1 MWIRHLPADY
11 YKQQSDFDNLVFLW
25 KTNNVYVMDNHLA
38 AAWCWM
44 QECNTDTRY
53 NFLHIDRHNDLGT
66 NTPFDIYRHIKDNQH
81 LSIDEYT
88 NLSWTNEGNGISLK
102 AFRWDNYITQC
113 MYLFPQWFWDV
124 VYSTRTSLGRS
135 EREKLLGATIIEI
148 ARKINRL
155 KSMSVDLQREKTK
168 LIDDIKNLIHYNDV
182 ETVVKL
188 APKKDIDILLSQKQQ
203 EFKISSNN
211 EVIIKHEE
219 LPNIKSFTLPFNT
232 RQIKSLLQKSIDC
245 ISEQYLTFI
254 SQRVNTLKNNGL
266 SNAEK
271 WLADGLAEVNTINDD
286 SCPFCGQ
293 SLSGAKEIID
303 GYNLYF
309 SKEYNQLIN
318 SINLCNSQFQRFDVR
333 NFIRVVT
340 EFHEKLM
347 SQYHFWQIYLKDLNK
362 VTDMP
367 AELTLLEDD
376 FSKVQE
382 KISEKA
388 QNPLSKIEN
397 DNLEELEV
405 HLGVVFSFI
414 EELKKYVAYIGPL
427 ITKLKS
433 TLKPLDTVRK
443 ELRALEI
450 YKLRYESPL
459 KEMCEYFIIVEKQI
473 LRLQKLTTQLQ
484 NEQKENSAAFLHDY
498 GDIINN
504 YLQNVFCTDF
514 RIENIKDGGYRG
526 RSRDASLTYSLT
538 FKGKPLSLDTD
549 DNLSFKNTLS
559 EGDKNTIAFS
569 LFLAK
574 LDKYSEEELKDKIIV
589 FDDPLTSLDL
599 NRRNATINELV
610 KMYQKTKQT
619 LVLSHNLAFLLELNN
634 RRKIKGKD
642 KKVLLIE
649 KQIDKSIIREF
660 KLRDELSA
668 EFASCIEKIEK
679 FKETG
684 ADEDMEPAINSI
696 RLSLEAILKFKYGRY
711 LSTLDG
717 TFGQII
723 SELEKSSTC
732 RFVDGEKQK
741 VIDDLN
747 ELNEMSW
754 RAHHASVDEL
764 GMYSE
769 ISVTKEEL
777 FRRYIP
783 MTINLLFGRL

>member
-1 MWIRHLPADY
+1 MATILR
-11 YKQQSDFDNLVFLW
+11 S
-25 KTNNVYVMDNHLA
+25 LA
-38 AAWCWM
+38 LG
-44 QECNTDTRY
+44 EGI
-53 NFLHIDRHNDLGT
+53 LIDRHKRLNAISSPKVEIKLEDNSLCRYDNGKWNKT
-66 NTPFDIYRHIKDNQH
+66 NHDIEVFDSYFVADN
-81 LSIDEYT
+81 
-88 NLSWTNEGNGISLK
+88 
-102 AFRWDNYITQC
+102 
-113 MYLFPQWFWDV
+113 
-124 VYSTRTSLGRS
+124 VYSGMEISADNRKALYKFVVGNTG
-135 EREKLLGATIIEI
+135 IEI

-168 LIDDIKNLIHYNDV
+168 LIDEIKNLIHYNDV

-254 SQRVNTLKNNGL
+254 SQRINTLKNNGL

-732 RFVDGEKQK
+732 RFVYGEKQK

>member
-1 MWIRHLPADY
+1 MISKIQSIYNIGNYLDY
-11 YKQQSDFDNLVFLW
+11 QASGDVSLKKFNIFYAENGAG
-25 KTNNVYVMDNHLA
+25 KTTLA
-38 AAWCWM
+38 TILRSLALG
-44 QECNTDTRY
+44 EGI
-53 NFLHIDRHNDLGT
+53 LIDRHKRLNAISSPKVEIKLEDNSLCRYDNGKWNKT
-66 NTPFDIYRHIKDNQH
+66 NHDIEVFDSYFVADN
-81 LSIDEYT
+81 
-88 NLSWTNEGNGISLK
+88 
-102 AFRWDNYITQC
+102 
-113 MYLFPQWFWDV
+113 
-124 VYSTRTSLGRS
+124 VYSGMEISADNRKALYKFVVGNTG
-135 EREKLLGATIIEI
+135 IEI

-168 LIDDIKNLIHYNDV
+168 LIDEIKNLIHYNDV

-254 SQRVNTLKNNGL
+254 SQRINTLKNNGL

-340 EFHEKLM
+340 EFHEKLT

-504 YLQNVFCTDF
+504 YLQNVFCTAF

-574 LDKYSEEELKDKIIV
+574 LDKYSEEELKNKIIV

-634 RRKIKGKD
+634 
-642 KKVLLIE
+642 
-649 KQIDKSIIREF
+649 Q
-660 KLRDELSA
+660 
-668 EFASCIEKIEK
+668 
-679 FKETG
+679 
-684 ADEDMEPAINSI
+684 
-696 RLSLEAILKFKYGRY
+696 
-711 LSTLDG
+711 
-717 TFGQII
+717 
-723 SELEKSSTC
+723 
-732 RFVDGEKQK
+732 
-741 VIDDLN
+741 
-747 ELNEMSW
+747 
-754 RAHHASVDEL
+754 
-764 GMYSE
+764 
-769 ISVTKEEL
+769 
-777 FRRYIP
+777 
-783 MTINLLFGRL
+783 

>member
-1 MWIRHLPADY
+1 MIFYAE
-11 YKQQSDFDNLVFLW
+11 NGAG
-25 KTNNVYVMDNHLA
+25 KTTLA
-38 AAWCWM
+38 TILRSLALG
-44 QECNTDTRY
+44 EGI
-53 NFLHIDRHNDLGT
+53 LIDRHKRLNAISSPKVEIKLEDNSLCRYDNGKWNKT
-66 NTPFDIYRHIKDNQH
+66 NHDIEVFDSYFVADN
-81 LSIDEYT
+81 
-88 NLSWTNEGNGISLK
+88 
-102 AFRWDNYITQC
+102 
-113 MYLFPQWFWDV
+113 
-124 VYSTRTSLGRS
+124 VYSGMEISADNRKALYKFVVGNTG
-135 EREKLLGATIIEI
+135 IEI

-168 LIDDIKNLIHYNDV
+168 LIDEIKNLIHYNDV

-188 APKKDIDILLSQKQQ
+188 APKKDIDILLSQKKQ

-254 SQRVNTLKNNGL
+254 SQRINTLKNNGL

-318 SINLCNSQFQRFDVR
+318 SIKLCNSQIQRFDVR

-450 YKLRYESPL
+450 YKSRYESPL

-484 NEQKENSAAFLHDY
+484 NEQKGNSAAFLHDY

-574 LDKYSEEELKDKIIV
+574 LDKYSEEELKNKIIV

-679 FKETG
+679 FKESG

-723 SELEKSSTC
+723 FELEKSSTC

>member
-1 MWIRHLPADY
+1 MISKIQSIYNIGNYLDY
-11 YKQQSDFDNLVFLW
+11 QASGDVFFKKFNIFYAENGAG
-25 KTNNVYVMDNHLA
+25 KTTLA
-38 AAWCWM
+38 TILRSLALG
-44 QECNTDTRY
+44 EGI
-53 NFLHIDRHNDLGT
+53 LIDRHKRLNAISSPKVEIKLEDNSLCRYDNGKWNKT
-66 NTPFDIYRHIKDNQH
+66 NHDIEVFDSYFVADN
-81 LSIDEYT
+81 
-88 NLSWTNEGNGISLK
+88 
-102 AFRWDNYITQC
+102 
-113 MYLFPQWFWDV
+113 
-124 VYSTRTSLGRS
+124 VYSGMEISADNRKALYKFVVGNTG
-135 EREKLLGATIIEI
+135 IEI

-168 LIDDIKNLIHYNDV
+168 LIDEIKNLIHYNDV

-254 SQRVNTLKNNGL
+254 SQRINTLKNNGL

-397 DNLEELEV
+397 DNLEKLEV

-574 LDKYSEEELKDKIIV
+574 LDKYSEEELKNKIIV

-642 KKVLLIE
+642 KKVLQIE

-679 FKETG
+679 FKESG

>member
-1 MWIRHLPADY
+1 MATILR
-11 YKQQSDFDNLVFLW
+11 S
-25 KTNNVYVMDNHLA
+25 LA
-38 AAWCWM
+38 LG
-44 QECNTDTRY
+44 EGI
-53 NFLHIDRHNDLGT
+53 LIDRHKRLNAISSPKVEIKLEDNSLCRYDNGKWNKT
-66 NTPFDIYRHIKDNQH
+66 NHDIEVFDSYFVADN
-81 LSIDEYT
+81 
-88 NLSWTNEGNGISLK
+88 
-102 AFRWDNYITQC
+102 
-113 MYLFPQWFWDV
+113 
-124 VYSTRTSLGRS
+124 VYSGMEISADNRKALYKFVVGNTG
-135 EREKLLGATIIEI
+135 IEI

-168 LIDDIKNLIHYNDV
+168 LIDEIKNLIHYNDV

-254 SQRVNTLKNNGL
+254 SQRINTLKNNGL

-347 SQYHFWQIYLKDLNK
+347 SQFHFWQIYLKDLNK

-526 RSRDASLTYSLT
+526 KSRDASLTYSLT

-574 LDKYSEEELKDKIIV
+574 LDKYSEEELKNKIIV

>member
-1 MWIRHLPADY
+1 
-11 YKQQSDFDNLVFLW
+11 
-25 KTNNVYVMDNHLA
+25 
-38 AAWCWM
+38 
-44 QECNTDTRY
+44 
-53 NFLHIDRHNDLGT
+53 
-66 NTPFDIYRHIKDNQH
+66 
-81 LSIDEYT
+81 
-88 NLSWTNEGNGISLK
+88 
-102 AFRWDNYITQC
+102 
-113 MYLFPQWFWDV
+113 
-124 VYSTRTSLGRS
+124 
-135 EREKLLGATIIEI
+135 
-148 ARKINRL
+148 
-155 KSMSVDLQREKTK
+155 
-168 LIDDIKNLIHYNDV
+168 
-182 ETVVKL
+182 
-188 APKKDIDILLSQKQQ
+188 
-203 EFKISSNN
+203 
-211 EVIIKHEE
+211 
-219 LPNIKSFTLPFNT
+219 
-232 RQIKSLLQKSIDC
+232 
-245 ISEQYLTFI
+245 
-254 SQRVNTLKNNGL
+254 
-266 SNAEK
+266 
-271 WLADGLAEVNTINDD
+271 
-286 SCPFCGQ
+286 
-293 SLSGAKEIID
+293 
-303 GYNLYF
+303 
-309 SKEYNQLIN
+309 
-318 SINLCNSQFQRFDVR
+318 
-333 NFIRVVT
+333 
-340 EFHEKLM
+340 
-347 SQYHFWQIYLKDLNK
+347 
-362 VTDMP
+362 MP

-732 RFVDGEKQK
+732 KFVDGEKQK

>member
-1 MWIRHLPADY
+1 MATILR
-11 YKQQSDFDNLVFLW
+11 S
-25 KTNNVYVMDNHLA
+25 LA
-38 AAWCWM
+38 LG
-44 QECNTDTRY
+44 EGI
-53 NFLHIDRHNDLGT
+53 LIDRHKRLNAISSPKVEIKLEDNSLCRYDNGKWNKT
-66 NTPFDIYRHIKDNQH
+66 NHDIEVFDSYFVADN
-81 LSIDEYT
+81 
-88 NLSWTNEGNGISLK
+88 
-102 AFRWDNYITQC
+102 
-113 MYLFPQWFWDV
+113 
-124 VYSTRTSLGRS
+124 VYSGMEISVDNRKALYKFVVGNTG
-135 EREKLLGATIIEI
+135 IEI

-168 LIDDIKNLIHYNDV
+168 LIDEIKNLIHYNDV

-254 SQRVNTLKNNGL
+254 SQRINTLKNNGL

-318 SINLCNSQFQRFDVR
+318 SIKLCNSQIQRFDVR

-459 KEMCEYFIIVEKQI
+459 KEMCEYFMIVEKQI

-574 LDKYSEEELKDKIIV
+574 LDKYSEEELKNKIIV

-649 KQIDKSIIREF
+649 KQIDKSIIREY

>member
-1 MWIRHLPADY
+1 MATILR
-11 YKQQSDFDNLVFLW
+11 S
-25 KTNNVYVMDNHLA
+25 LA
-38 AAWCWM
+38 LG
-44 QECNTDTRY
+44 EGI
-53 NFLHIDRHNDLGT
+53 LIDRHKRLNAISSPKVEIKLEDNSLCRYDNGKWNKT
-66 NTPFDIYRHIKDNQH
+66 NHDIEVFDSYFVADN
-81 LSIDEYT
+81 
-88 NLSWTNEGNGISLK
+88 
-102 AFRWDNYITQC
+102 
-113 MYLFPQWFWDV
+113 
-124 VYSTRTSLGRS
+124 VYSGMEISADNRKALYKFVVGNTG
-135 EREKLLGATIIEI
+135 IEI

-168 LIDDIKNLIHYNDV
+168 LIDEIKNLIHYNDV

-254 SQRVNTLKNNGL
+254 SQRINTLKNNGL

-293 SLSGAKEIID
+293 SLSGAREIID

-376 FSKVQE
+376 FSKVQK

-679 FKETG
+679 FKESG

>member
-1 MWIRHLPADY
+1 MKKFNIFYAE
-11 YKQQSDFDNLVFLW
+11 NGAG
-25 KTNNVYVMDNHLA
+25 KTTLA
-38 AAWCWM
+38 TILRSLALG
-44 QECNTDTRY
+44 EGI
-53 NFLHIDRHNDLGT
+53 LIDRHKRLNAISSPKVEIKLEDNSLCRYDNGKWNKT
-66 NTPFDIYRHIKDNQH
+66 NHDIEVFDSYFVADN
-81 LSIDEYT
+81 
-88 NLSWTNEGNGISLK
+88 
-102 AFRWDNYITQC
+102 
-113 MYLFPQWFWDV
+113 
-124 VYSTRTSLGRS
+124 VYSGMEISADNRKALYKFVVGNTG
-135 EREKLLGATIIEI
+135 IEI

-168 LIDDIKNLIHYNDV
+168 LIDEIKNLIHYNDV

-254 SQRVNTLKNNGL
+254 SQRINTLKNNGL

-574 LDKYSEEELKDKIIV
+574 LDKYSEEELKNKIIV

-679 FKETG
+679 FKESG

>member
-1 MWIRHLPADY
+1 MISKIQSIYNIGNYLDY
-11 YKQQSDFDNLVFLW
+11 QASGDVSLKKFNISYAENGAG
-25 KTNNVYVMDNHLA
+25 KTTLA
-38 AAWCWM
+38 TILRSLALG
-44 QECNTDTRY
+44 EGI
-53 NFLHIDRHNDLGT
+53 LIDRHKRLNAISFPKVEIKLEDNSLCRYDNGKWNKT
-66 NTPFDIYRHIKDNQH
+66 NHDIEVFDSYFVADN
-81 LSIDEYT
+81 
-88 NLSWTNEGNGISLK
+88 
-102 AFRWDNYITQC
+102 
-113 MYLFPQWFWDV
+113 
-124 VYSTRTSLGRS
+124 VYSGMEISADNRKALYKFVVGNTG
-135 EREKLLGATIIEI
+135 IEI

-168 LIDDIKNLIHYNDV
+168 LIDEIKNLIHYNDV

-254 SQRVNTLKNNGL
+254 SLRINTLKNNGL

-286 SCPFCGQ
+286 FCPFCGQ

-574 LDKYSEEELKDKIIV
+574 LDKYSEEELKNKIIV

-679 FKETG
+679 FKESG

>member
-1 MWIRHLPADY
+1 MISKIQSIYNIGNYLDY
-11 YKQQSDFDNLVFLW
+11 LASGDVSLKKFNIFYAENGAG
-25 KTNNVYVMDNHLA
+25 KTTLA
-38 AAWCWM
+38 TILRSLALG
-44 QECNTDTRY
+44 EGI
-53 NFLHIDRHNDLGT
+53 LIDRHKRLNAISSPKVEIKLEDNSLCRYDNGKWNKT
-66 NTPFDIYRHIKDNQH
+66 NHDIEVFDSYFVADN
-81 LSIDEYT
+81 
-88 NLSWTNEGNGISLK
+88 
-102 AFRWDNYITQC
+102 
-113 MYLFPQWFWDV
+113 
-124 VYSTRTSLGRS
+124 VYSGMEISADNRKALYKFVVGNTG
-135 EREKLLGATIIEI
+135 IEI

-168 LIDDIKNLIHYNDV
+168 LIDEIKNLIHYNDV

-254 SQRVNTLKNNGL
+254 SQRINTLKNNGL

-376 FSKVQE
+376 
-382 KISEKA
+382 
-388 QNPLSKIEN
+388 
-397 DNLEELEV
+397 NLEELEV
-405 HLGVVFSFI
+405 HLCVVFSFI

-538 FKGKPLSLDTD
+538 FKGKPLSLD
-549 DNLSFKNTLS
+549 
-559 EGDKNTIAFS
+559 I
-569 LFLAK
+569 
-574 LDKYSEEELKDKIIV
+574 
-589 FDDPLTSLDL
+589 

-610 KMYQKTKQT
+610 KIYQKTKQT

-679 FKETG
+679 FKESG

>member
-1 MWIRHLPADY
+1 MGEGIL
-11 YKQQSDFDNLVFLW
+11 
-25 KTNNVYVMDNHLA
+25 
-38 AAWCWM
+38 
-44 QECNTDTRY
+44 
-53 NFLHIDRHNDLGT
+53 IDRHKRLNAISSPKVEIKLEDNSLCRYDNGKWNKT
-66 NTPFDIYRHIKDNQH
+66 NHDIEVFDSYFVADN
-81 LSIDEYT
+81 
-88 NLSWTNEGNGISLK
+88 
-102 AFRWDNYITQC
+102 
-113 MYLFPQWFWDV
+113 
-124 VYSTRTSLGRS
+124 VYSGMEISADNRKALYKFVVGNTG
-135 EREKLLGATIIEI
+135 IEI

-168 LIDDIKNLIHYNDV
+168 LIDEIKNLIHYNDV

-254 SQRVNTLKNNGL
+254 SQRINTLKNNGL

-367 AELTLLEDD
+367 AELTFLEDD

-574 LDKYSEEELKDKIIV
+574 LDKYSEEELKNKIIV

-679 FKETG
+679 FKESG

>member
-1 MWIRHLPADY
+1 MISKIQSIYNIGNYLDY
-11 YKQQSDFDNLVFLW
+11 LASGDVSLKKFNIFYAENGTG
-25 KTNNVYVMDNHLA
+25 KTTLA
-38 AAWCWM
+38 TILRSLALG
-44 QECNTDTRY
+44 EGI
-53 NFLHIDRHNDLGT
+53 LIDRHKRLNAISSPKVEIKLEDNSLCRYDNGKWNKT
-66 NTPFDIYRHIKDNQH
+66 NHDIEVFDSYFVADN
-81 LSIDEYT
+81 
-88 NLSWTNEGNGISLK
+88 
-102 AFRWDNYITQC
+102 
-113 MYLFPQWFWDV
+113 
-124 VYSTRTSLGRS
+124 VYSGMEISADNRKALYKFVVGNTG
-135 EREKLLGATIIEI
+135 IEI

-168 LIDDIKNLIHYNDV
+168 LIDEIKNLIHYNDV

-254 SQRVNTLKNNGL
+254 SQRINTLKNNGL

-388 QNPLSKIEN
+388 QNPLSKIGN

-414 EELKKYVAYIGPL
+414 EELKKYVACIGPL

>member
-1 MWIRHLPADY
+1 MISKIQSIYNIGNYLDY
-11 YKQQSDFDNLVFLW
+11 QASGDVALKKFNIFYAENGAG
-25 KTNNVYVMDNHLA
+25 KTTLA
-38 AAWCWM
+38 TILRSLALG
-44 QECNTDTRY
+44 EGI
-53 NFLHIDRHNDLGT
+53 LIDRHKRLNAISSPKVEIKLEDNSLCRYDNGKWNKT
-66 NTPFDIYRHIKDNQH
+66 NHDIEVFDSYFVADN
-81 LSIDEYT
+81 
-88 NLSWTNEGNGISLK
+88 
-102 AFRWDNYITQC
+102 
-113 MYLFPQWFWDV
+113 
-124 VYSTRTSLGRS
+124 VYSGMEISADNRKALYKFVVGNTG
-135 EREKLLGATIIEI
+135 IEI

-168 LIDDIKNLIHYNDV
+168 LIDEIKNLIHYNDV

-245 ISEQYLTFI
+245 ISEHYLTFI
-254 SQRVNTLKNNGL
+254 SQRINTLKNNGL

-367 AELTLLEDD
+367 TELTLLEDD

-526 RSRDASLTYSLT
+526 KSRDASLTYSLT

-574 LDKYSEEELKDKIIV
+574 LDKYSEEKLKNKIIV

-679 FKETG
+679 FKESG

-696 RLSLEAILKFKYGRY
+696 RLSLEAKLKFKYGRY

>member
-1 MWIRHLPADY
+1 MISKIQSIYNIGNYLDY
-11 YKQQSDFDNLVFLW
+11 LASGDVSLKKFNIFYAENGAG
-25 KTNNVYVMDNHLA
+25 KTTLA
-38 AAWCWM
+38 TILRSLALG
-44 QECNTDTRY
+44 EGI
-53 NFLHIDRHNDLGT
+53 LIDRHKRLNAISSPKVEIKLEDNSLCRYDNGKWNKT
-66 NTPFDIYRHIKDNQH
+66 NHDIEVFDSYFVADN
-81 LSIDEYT
+81 
-88 NLSWTNEGNGISLK
+88 
-102 AFRWDNYITQC
+102 
-113 MYLFPQWFWDV
+113 
-124 VYSTRTSLGRS
+124 VYSGMEISADNRKALYKFVVGNTG
-135 EREKLLGATIIEI
+135 IEI

-168 LIDDIKNLIHYNDV
+168 LIDEIKNLIHYNDV

-254 SQRVNTLKNNGL
+254 SQRINTLKNNGL

-574 LDKYSEEELKDKIIV
+574 LDKYSEEELKNKIIV

-679 FKETG
+679 FKESG

-732 RFVDGEKQK
+732 RFVDVEKQK

>member
-1 MWIRHLPADY
+1 MISKIQSIYNIGNYLDY
-11 YKQQSDFDNLVFLW
+11 QASGDVSLKKFSIFYAENGAG
-25 KTNNVYVMDNHLA
+25 KTTLA
-38 AAWCWM
+38 TILRSLALG
-44 QECNTDTRY
+44 EGI
-53 NFLHIDRHNDLGT
+53 LIDRHKRLNAISSPKVEIKLEDNSLCRYDNGKWNKT
-66 NTPFDIYRHIKDNQH
+66 NHDIEVFDSYFVADN
-81 LSIDEYT
+81 
-88 NLSWTNEGNGISLK
+88 
-102 AFRWDNYITQC
+102 
-113 MYLFPQWFWDV
+113 
-124 VYSTRTSLGRS
+124 VYSGMEISADNRKALYKFVVGDTG
-135 EREKLLGATIIEI
+135 IEI

-168 LIDDIKNLIHYNDV
+168 LIDEIKNLIHYNDV

-254 SQRVNTLKNNGL
+254 SQRINTLKNNGL

-318 SINLCNSQFQRFDVR
+318 SINLCNSQFQTFDVR

-382 KISEKA
+382 KISEKT

-427 ITKLKS
+427 ITKLKR

-484 NEQKENSAAFLHDY
+484 NEQKENSVAFLHDY

-504 YLQNVFCTDF
+504 YLQSVFCTDF

-574 LDKYSEEELKDKIIV
+574 LDKYSEEELKNKIIV

-679 FKETG
+679 FKESG

>member
-1 MWIRHLPADY
+1 MISKIQSIYNIGNYLDY
-11 YKQQSDFDNLVFLW
+11 LASGDVSLKKFNIFYAENAAG
-25 KTNNVYVMDNHLA
+25 KTTLA
-38 AAWCWM
+38 TILRSLALG
-44 QECNTDTRY
+44 EGI
-53 NFLHIDRHNDLGT
+53 LIDRHKRLNAISSPKVEIKLEDNSLCRYDNGKWNKT
-66 NTPFDIYRHIKDNQH
+66 NHDIEVFDSYFVADN
-81 LSIDEYT
+81 
-88 NLSWTNEGNGISLK
+88 
-102 AFRWDNYITQC
+102 
-113 MYLFPQWFWDV
+113 
-124 VYSTRTSLGRS
+124 VYSGMEISADNRKALYKFVVGNTG
-135 EREKLLGATIIEI
+135 IEI

-155 KSMSVDLQREKTK
+155 KSMSVDLQRKKTK
-168 LIDDIKNLIHYNDV
+168 LIDEIKNLIHYNDV

-254 SQRVNTLKNNGL
+254 SQKINTLKNNGL

>member
-1 MWIRHLPADY
+1 MISKIQSIYNIGNYLDY
-11 YKQQSDFDNLVFLW
+11 QASGDVALKKFNIFYAENGAG
-25 KTNNVYVMDNHLA
+25 KTTLA
-38 AAWCWM
+38 TILRSLALG
-44 QECNTDTRY
+44 EGI
-53 NFLHIDRHNDLGT
+53 LIDRHKRLNAISSPKVEIKLEDNSLCRYDNGKWNKT
-66 NTPFDIYRHIKDNQH
+66 NHDIEVFDSYFVADN
-81 LSIDEYT
+81 
-88 NLSWTNEGNGISLK
+88 
-102 AFRWDNYITQC
+102 
-113 MYLFPQWFWDV
+113 
-124 VYSTRTSLGRS
+124 VYSGMEISADNRKALYKFVVGNTG
-135 EREKLLGATIIEI
+135 IEI

-168 LIDDIKNLIHYNDV
+168 LIDEIKNLIHYNDV

-254 SQRVNTLKNNGL
+254 SQRINTLKNNGL

-367 AELTLLEDD
+367 TELTLLEDD

-526 RSRDASLTYSLT
+526 KSRDASLTYSLT

-574 LDKYSEEELKDKIIV
+574 LDKYSEEKLKNKIIV

-679 FKETG
+679 FKESG

>member
-1 MWIRHLPADY
+1 MISKIQSIYNIGNYLDY
-11 YKQQSDFDNLVFLW
+11 QASGDVALKKFNIFYAENGAG
-25 KTNNVYVMDNHLA
+25 KTTLA
-38 AAWCWM
+38 TILRSLALG
-44 QECNTDTRY
+44 EGI
-53 NFLHIDRHNDLGT
+53 LIDRHKRLNAISSPKVEIKLEDNSLCRYDNGKWNKT
-66 NTPFDIYRHIKDNQH
+66 NHDIEVFDSYFVADN
-81 LSIDEYT
+81 
-88 NLSWTNEGNGISLK
+88 
-102 AFRWDNYITQC
+102 
-113 MYLFPQWFWDV
+113 
-124 VYSTRTSLGRS
+124 VYSGMEISADNRKALYKFVVGNTG
-135 EREKLLGATIIEI
+135 IEI

-168 LIDDIKNLIHYNDV
+168 LIDEIKNLIHYNDV

-254 SQRVNTLKNNGL
+254 SQRINTLKNNGL

-347 SQYHFWQIYLKDLNK
+347 SQFHFWQIYLKDLNK

-526 RSRDASLTYSLT
+526 KSRDASLTYSLT

-574 LDKYSEEELKDKIIV
+574 LDKYSEEELKNKIIV

>member
-1 MWIRHLPADY
+1 MEISADNRKAL
-11 YKQQSDFDNLVFLW
+11 YKFV
-25 KTNNVYVMDNHLA
+25 VG
-38 AAWCWM
+38 
-44 QECNTDTRY
+44 NT
-53 NFLHIDRHNDLGT
+53 G
-66 NTPFDIYRHIKDNQH
+66 
-81 LSIDEYT
+81 
-88 NLSWTNEGNGISLK
+88 
-102 AFRWDNYITQC
+102 
-113 MYLFPQWFWDV
+113 
-124 VYSTRTSLGRS
+124 
-135 EREKLLGATIIEI
+135 IEI

-168 LIDDIKNLIHYNDV
+168 LIDEIKNLIHYNDV

-254 SQRVNTLKNNGL
+254 SQRINTLKNNGL

-732 RFVDGEKQK
+732 RFVYGEKQK

>member
-1 MWIRHLPADY
+1 MISKIQSIYNIGNYLDY
-11 YKQQSDFDNLVFLW
+11 LASGDVLLKKFNIFYAENGAG
-25 KTNNVYVMDNHLA
+25 KTTLA
-38 AAWCWM
+38 TILRSLALG
-44 QECNTDTRY
+44 EGI
-53 NFLHIDRHNDLGT
+53 LIDRHKRLNAISSPKVEIKLEDNSLCRYDNGKWNKT
-66 NTPFDIYRHIKDNQH
+66 NHDIEVFDSYFVADN
-81 LSIDEYT
+81 
-88 NLSWTNEGNGISLK
+88 
-102 AFRWDNYITQC
+102 
-113 MYLFPQWFWDV
+113 
-124 VYSTRTSLGRS
+124 VYSGMEISADNRKALYKFVVGNTG
-135 EREKLLGATIIEI
+135 IEI

-168 LIDDIKNLIHYNDV
+168 LIDEIKNLIHYNDV

-254 SQRVNTLKNNGL
+254 SQRINTLKNNGL

-293 SLSGAKEIID
+293 SLSGAREIID

-376 FSKVQE
+376 FSKVQK

-679 FKETG
+679 FKESG

>member
-1 MWIRHLPADY
+1 MISKIQSIYNIGNYLDY
-11 YKQQSDFDNLVFLW
+11 QASGDVSLKKFNIIYAENGAG
-25 KTNNVYVMDNHLA
+25 KTTLA
-38 AAWCWM
+38 TILRSLALG
-44 QECNTDTRY
+44 EGI
-53 NFLHIDRHNDLGT
+53 LIDRHKRLNAISFPKVEIKLEDNSLCRYDNGKWNKT
-66 NTPFDIYRHIKDNQH
+66 NHDIEVFDSYFVADN
-81 LSIDEYT
+81 
-88 NLSWTNEGNGISLK
+88 
-102 AFRWDNYITQC
+102 
-113 MYLFPQWFWDV
+113 
-124 VYSTRTSLGRS
+124 VYSGMEISADNRKALYKFVVGNTG
-135 EREKLLGATIIEI
+135 IEI

-168 LIDDIKNLIHYNDV
+168 LIDEIKNLIHYNDV

-254 SQRVNTLKNNGL
+254 SLRINTLKNNGL

-286 SCPFCGQ
+286 FCPFCGQ

-574 LDKYSEEELKDKIIV
+574 LDKYSEEELKNKIIV

-679 FKETG
+679 FKESG

>member
-1 MWIRHLPADY
+1 MISKIQSIYNIGNYLDY
-11 YKQQSDFDNLVFLW
+11 LASGDVFLKKFNIFYAENGAG
-25 KTNNVYVMDNHLA
+25 KTTLA
-38 AAWCWM
+38 TILRSLALG
-44 QECNTDTRY
+44 EGI
-53 NFLHIDRHNDLGT
+53 LIDRHKRLNAISSPKVEIKLEDNSLCRYDNGKWNKT
-66 NTPFDIYRHIKDNQH
+66 NHDIEVFDSYFVADN
-81 LSIDEYT
+81 
-88 NLSWTNEGNGISLK
+88 
-102 AFRWDNYITQC
+102 
-113 MYLFPQWFWDV
+113 
-124 VYSTRTSLGRS
+124 VYSGMEISADNRKALYKFVVGNTG
-135 EREKLLGATIIEI
+135 IEI

-168 LIDDIKNLIHYNDV
+168 LIDEIKNLIHYNDV

-254 SQRVNTLKNNGL
+254 SQRINTLKNNGL

-293 SLSGAKEIID
+293 SLSEAKEIID

>member
-1 MWIRHLPADY
+1 MISKIQSIYNIGNYLDY
-11 YKQQSDFDNLVFLW
+11 LASGDVSLKKFNISYAENGAG
-25 KTNNVYVMDNHLA
+25 KTTLA
-38 AAWCWM
+38 TILRSLALG
-44 QECNTDTRY
+44 EGI
-53 NFLHIDRHNDLGT
+53 LIDRHKRLNAISSPKVEIKLEDNSLCRYDNGKWNKT
-66 NTPFDIYRHIKDNQH
+66 NHDIEVFDSYFVADN
-81 LSIDEYT
+81 
-88 NLSWTNEGNGISLK
+88 
-102 AFRWDNYITQC
+102 
-113 MYLFPQWFWDV
+113 
-124 VYSTRTSLGRS
+124 VYSGMEISADNRKALYKFVVGNTG
-135 EREKLLGATIIEI
+135 IEI

-168 LIDDIKNLIHYNDV
+168 LIDEIKNLIHYNDV

-254 SQRVNTLKNNGL
+254 SQRINTLKNNGL

-732 RFVDGEKQK
+732 KFVDGEKQK

>member
-1 MWIRHLPADY
+1 MISKIQSIYNIGNYLDY
-11 YKQQSDFDNLVFLW
+11 LASGDVSLKKFNIFYAENGAG
-25 KTNNVYVMDNHLA
+25 KTTLA
-38 AAWCWM
+38 TILRSLALG
-44 QECNTDTRY
+44 EGI
-53 NFLHIDRHNDLGT
+53 LIDRHKRLNAISSPKVEIKLEDNSLCRYDNGKWNKT
-66 NTPFDIYRHIKDNQH
+66 NHDIEVFDSYFVADN
-81 LSIDEYT
+81 
-88 NLSWTNEGNGISLK
+88 
-102 AFRWDNYITQC
+102 
-113 MYLFPQWFWDV
+113 
-124 VYSTRTSLGRS
+124 VYSGMEISADNRKALYKFVVGNTG
-135 EREKLLGATIIEI
+135 IEI

-168 LIDDIKNLIHYNDV
+168 LIDEIKNLIHYNDV

-254 SQRVNTLKNNGL
+254 SQRINTLKNNGL

-367 AELTLLEDD
+367 AELTLLED
-376 FSKVQE
+376 
-382 KISEKA
+382 
-388 QNPLSKIEN
+388 

-538 FKGKPLSLDTD
+538 FKGKPLSLD
-549 DNLSFKNTLS
+549 
-559 EGDKNTIAFS
+559 I
-569 LFLAK
+569 
-574 LDKYSEEELKDKIIV
+574 
-589 FDDPLTSLDL
+589 

-610 KMYQKTKQT
+610 KIYQKTKQT

-679 FKETG
+679 FKESG

>member
-1 MWIRHLPADY
+1 MISKIQSIYNIGNYLDY
-11 YKQQSDFDNLVFLW
+11 QASGDVSLKKFNIFYAENVAG
-25 KTNNVYVMDNHLA
+25 KTTLA
-38 AAWCWM
+38 TILRSLALG
-44 QECNTDTRY
+44 EGI
-53 NFLHIDRHNDLGT
+53 LIDRHKRLNAISSPKVEIKLEDNSLCRYDNGKWNKT
-66 NTPFDIYRHIKDNQH
+66 NHDIEVFDSYFVADN
-81 LSIDEYT
+81 
-88 NLSWTNEGNGISLK
+88 
-102 AFRWDNYITQC
+102 
-113 MYLFPQWFWDV
+113 
-124 VYSTRTSLGRS
+124 VYSGMEISADNRKALYKFVVGNTG
-135 EREKLLGATIIEI
+135 IEI

-168 LIDDIKNLIHYNDV
+168 LIDEIKNLIHYNDV

-254 SQRVNTLKNNGL
+254 SQRINTLKNNGL

-340 EFHEKLM
+340 EFHEKLT

-504 YLQNVFCTDF
+504 YLQNVFCTAF

-574 LDKYSEEELKDKIIV
+574 LDKYSEEELKNKIIV

-684 ADEDMEPAINSI
+684 ADENMEPAINSI

>member
-1 MWIRHLPADY
+1 MGEGIL
-11 YKQQSDFDNLVFLW
+11 
-25 KTNNVYVMDNHLA
+25 
-38 AAWCWM
+38 
-44 QECNTDTRY
+44 
-53 NFLHIDRHNDLGT
+53 IDRHKRLNAISSPKVEIKLEDNSLCRYDNGKWNKT
-66 NTPFDIYRHIKDNQH
+66 NHDIEVFDSYFVADN
-81 LSIDEYT
+81 
-88 NLSWTNEGNGISLK
+88 
-102 AFRWDNYITQC
+102 
-113 MYLFPQWFWDV
+113 
-124 VYSTRTSLGRS
+124 VYSGMEISADNRKALYKFVVGNTG
-135 EREKLLGATIIEI
+135 IEI

-168 LIDDIKNLIHYNDV
+168 LIDEIKNLIHYNDV

-254 SQRVNTLKNNGL
+254 SQRINTLKNNGL

-293 SLSGAKEIID
+293 SLSGTKEIID

-574 LDKYSEEELKDKIIV
+574 LDKYSEEELKNKIIV

-754 RAHHASVDEL
+754 RAHHASVEEL

>member
-1 MWIRHLPADY
+1 MEISADNRKAL
-11 YKQQSDFDNLVFLW
+11 YKFV
-25 KTNNVYVMDNHLA
+25 VG
-38 AAWCWM
+38 
-44 QECNTDTRY
+44 NT
-53 NFLHIDRHNDLGT
+53 G
-66 NTPFDIYRHIKDNQH
+66 
-81 LSIDEYT
+81 
-88 NLSWTNEGNGISLK
+88 
-102 AFRWDNYITQC
+102 
-113 MYLFPQWFWDV
+113 
-124 VYSTRTSLGRS
+124 
-135 EREKLLGATIIEI
+135 IEI

-168 LIDDIKNLIHYNDV
+168 LIDEIKNLIHYNDV

-188 APKKDIDILLSQKQQ
+188 APKEDIDILLSQKQQ

-254 SQRVNTLKNNGL
+254 SQRINTLKNNGL

-504 YLQNVFCTDF
+504 YLQNVFCTAF

-574 LDKYSEEELKDKIIV
+574 LDKYSEEELKNKIIV

-684 ADEDMEPAINSI
+684 ADENMEPAINSI

>member
-1 MWIRHLPADY
+1 MATILR
-11 YKQQSDFDNLVFLW
+11 S
-25 KTNNVYVMDNHLA
+25 LA
-38 AAWCWM
+38 LG
-44 QECNTDTRY
+44 EGI
-53 NFLHIDRHNDLGT
+53 LIDRHKRLNAISSPKVEIKLEDNSLCRYDNGKWNKT
-66 NTPFDIYRHIKDNQH
+66 NHDIEVFDSYFVADN
-81 LSIDEYT
+81 
-88 NLSWTNEGNGISLK
+88 
-102 AFRWDNYITQC
+102 
-113 MYLFPQWFWDV
+113 
-124 VYSTRTSLGRS
+124 VYSGMEISADNRKALYKFVVGNTG
-135 EREKLLGATIIEI
+135 IEI

-168 LIDDIKNLIHYNDV
+168 LIDEIKNLIHYNDV

-188 APKKDIDILLSQKQQ
+188 APKKDIDILLSQKKQ

-232 RQIKSLLQKSIDC
+232 RQIKSLLQKSIDF

-254 SQRVNTLKNNGL
+254 SQRINTLKNNGL

-318 SINLCNSQFQRFDVR
+318 SIKLCNSQIQRFDVR
-333 NFIRVVT
+333 DFIRVVT

-574 LDKYSEEELKDKIIV
+574 LDKYSEEELKNKIIV

-679 FKETG
+679 FKESG

>member
-1 MWIRHLPADY
+1 MGEGIL
-11 YKQQSDFDNLVFLW
+11 
-25 KTNNVYVMDNHLA
+25 
-38 AAWCWM
+38 
-44 QECNTDTRY
+44 
-53 NFLHIDRHNDLGT
+53 IDRHKRLNAISSPKVEIKLEDNSLCRYDNGKWNKT
-66 NTPFDIYRHIKDNQH
+66 NHDIEVFDSYFVADN
-81 LSIDEYT
+81 
-88 NLSWTNEGNGISLK
+88 
-102 AFRWDNYITQC
+102 
-113 MYLFPQWFWDV
+113 
-124 VYSTRTSLGRS
+124 VYSGMEISADNRKALYKFVVGDTG
-135 EREKLLGATIIEI
+135 IEI

-168 LIDDIKNLIHYNDV
+168 LIDEIKNLIHYNDV

-254 SQRVNTLKNNGL
+254 SQRINTLKNNGL

-504 YLQNVFCTDF
+504 YLQSVFCTDF

-574 LDKYSEEELKDKIIV
+574 LDKYSDEELKDKIIV